1 VPKIQKPKLKIRKLG
16 RNDIEW
22 SNPSRNQTIHFVDYI
37 KSHNVKNYKYNC
49 KKIGTTFDV
58 GLIICI
64 SSTNKGK
71 TQVRWVATIK
81 QRL

>member
-1 VPKIQKPKLKIRKLG
+1 VPKIQKPKLKIRKLEG
-16 RNDIEW
+16 NDIEW
-22 SNPSRNQTIHFVDYI
+22 SNPYGNQTIHFVDYI
-37 KSHNVKNYKYNC
+37 ESPNVKNYKYNC

-71 TQVRWVATIK
+71 TQVRWVATIR